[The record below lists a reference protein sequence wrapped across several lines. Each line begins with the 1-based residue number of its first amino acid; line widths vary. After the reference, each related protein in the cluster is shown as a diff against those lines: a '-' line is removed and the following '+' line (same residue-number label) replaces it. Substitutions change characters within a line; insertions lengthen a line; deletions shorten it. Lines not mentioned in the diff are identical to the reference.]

1 MSFDGQVLC
10 QRIEIGP
17 VCPLAIIGKPR
28 VAPARATPLAAFR
41 NLRRSTAMPLSAD
54 VVLRG
59 RDLRIICPPETA
71 AKHQCR
77 GVDEA
82 SSRSVLL
89 PRAASRPSRSAG
101 DYTSAL
107 SASSQV

>member
-17 VCPLAIIGKPR
+17 VCPLAIIGKPST
-28 VAPARATPLAAFR
+28 APPATPLAAFR

-89 PRAASRPSRSAG
+89 PRAAWRPSRSAG
-101 DYTSAL
+101 DYTSL
-107 SASSQV
+107 TGVWRQ